1 MQSSSHQ
8 IVLGSRSPRRL
19 DLLASIVGRHCIA
32 VCAPT
37 DAREQGFADCHDR
50 DSISH
55 RLSDVV
61 DAKRRTVIAQIEA
74 SREHDLASQTSAL
87 VVADTIVVVRAG
99 ESELLVLGQPDADQW
114 KSNVRQWMQ
123 RHLSGQVHEVWT
135 RYAVVTATAC
145 SSRTVT
151 TCVEMEPLTEQM
163 IDWYLATGESVGKA
177 GGYAIQGHAS
187 AFIRRF
193 DGSITNVIGLPVY
206 ELAGTM
212 RELGV
217 PGIWHHDC

>member
-19 DLLASIVGRHCIA
+19 DLLASIVGRDCIA

-61 DAKRRTVIAQIEA
+61 NAKRQTVIAQIEA
-74 SREHDLASQTSAL
+74 SGEHDLASQTSAL
-87 VVADTIVVVRAG
+87 IVADTIVVVRAG

-135 RYAVVTATAC
+135 RYSVVTATAC

-212 RELGV
+212 QELGV